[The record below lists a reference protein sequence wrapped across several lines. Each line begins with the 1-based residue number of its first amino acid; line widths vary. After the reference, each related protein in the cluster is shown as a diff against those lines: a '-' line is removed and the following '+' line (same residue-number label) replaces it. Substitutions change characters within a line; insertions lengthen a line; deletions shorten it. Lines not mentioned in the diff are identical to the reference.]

1 MESNGSIKI
10 VYQNTAHGPGIIR
23 DIRETNEGI
32 REGKK
37 PATTT
42 ATQDLRLQVVP
53 QRKAAAG
60 TRSGKRP
67 EVHKRA
73 GGGGNDHQ
81 SDSEESATDPEDDEI
96 FVPTLRYQNGRE
108 ILDFSNSSPEHT
120 QKKRPSSGPVF
131 DRVDKQRKC
140 EFVVSD
146 CKVDKTLTMI
156 SADQPASYNRSHNP
170 LPTPA
175 LSMKSSGSGTSQ
187 TRSLP
192 PAPSRTSSSTSRPG
206 EGSNASRTSAPGGI
220 TESSSL
226 LDLDKILEER
236 EARMKKLLGIE
247 RLNQEIKEMERR
259 LQEEGL

>member
-1 MESNGSIKI
+1 MGIK
-10 VYQNTAHGPGIIR
+10 QG
-23 DIRETNEGI
+23 NE
-32 REGKK
+32 

-53 QRKAAAG
+53 QRKVAAG
-60 TRSGKRP
+60 PRSGKGP

-73 GGGGNDHQ
+73 GGGGNEYQ
-81 SDSEESATDPEDDEI
+81 SDSEESATDPEEDEI

-120 QKKRPSSGPVF
+120 QKKRPSSGPTF

-140 EFVVSD
+140 EFVSSNYRV
-146 CKVDKTLTMI
+146 VEILTII

-175 LSMKSSGSGTSQ
+175 LSIKSGSGTSQ

-192 PAPSRTSSSTSRPG
+192 PAPSRPSSSTSRPG
-206 EGSNASRTSAPGGI
+206 EGSTSSRIPALGGS

-226 LDLDKILEER
+226 LDLDKMLEER
-236 EARMKKLLGIE
+236 EARIKKILEIE
-247 RLNQEIKEMERR
+247 RLDQEIKERERR
-259 LQEEGL
+259 LQEEGM